1 MCPWLVVA
9 LRGTDQLRP
18 APPSPVR
25 RVVEEFAADRAHGQR
40 RFRHALPVEFV
51 PHSRRVASARVR
63 IAQPM
68 MSERFL
74 VVFFL
79 VSSTRCRCF
88 TMFPGLLP
96 TNAVVP
102 IGNALLVY
110 DPDQIHNYLAGAQL
124 CKN

>member
-1 MCPWLVVA
+1 MCLVEIHCSSDVTIIEITL
-9 LRGTDQLRP
+9 LRLTFRG
-18 APPSPVR
+18 VG
-25 RVVEEFAADRAHGQR
+25 VHGD
-40 RFRHALPVEFV
+40 PG
-51 PHSRRVASARVR
+51 VR

-79 VSSTRCRCF
+79 DSSTLWRCF